1 MKSVVELYE
10 EHINP
15 SVARLYRLMGMAS
28 TAIKAEG
35 SYVVDDQGR
44 TFLDFL
50 GNFGTVSLGHRHRRV
65 VDAVISQLGVMG
77 QTSRYLLDEPT
88 ARLAQMLA
96 QLTPGDL
103 QYCFFCNSGT
113 EAVEAAIKLAR
124 LATGKSG
131 LVGTINGFHGKTL
144 GALSVSGREPFR
156 EPFEPLLPRV
166 KHIPYGEVTALVH
179 ILEEDRDVAAFI
191 LEPLQGEGG
200 VVVPPAGYLSE
211 VREICDD
218 YGVLLILD
226 EVQTGMGRTGKWF
239 ACQEE
244 EVVPDILCLAKALG
258 GGIMPIGA
266 ILSRPSVWQPMLENP
281 WIHTSTFGGSPL
293 ACAAAIAAIE
303 VMMEENLAEQ
313 AREKGLRIM
322 QRLQKLA
329 ERYPRVIADVRG
341 RGLLIGIEFVK
352 EGVGGVVIGRMVEN
366 QIIVGYTLN
375 NPRVVRLE
383 PPLNVADEDID
394 RVLDVLEAAVAEANE
409 IIEEL

>member
-15 SVARLYRLMGMAS
+15 SIARLYRLMGMAS
-28 TAIKAEG
+28 TARKAEG
-35 SYVVDDQGR
+35 SYVMDDQGR

-77 QTSRYLLDEPT
+77 QTARYLLDEPT

-113 EAVEAAIKLAR
+113 EAVEAAMKVAR
-124 LATGKSG
+124 LSTGKSG

-144 GALSVSGREPFR
+144 GSLSLSGREPFR

-303 VMMEENLAEQ
+303 VMMEENLAGQ

-329 ERYPRVIADVRG
+329 ERYPQVIADVRG

-366 QIIVGYTLN
+366 QIIVGYALN